1 MAMNALGALTAAAAL
16 GADPVAGA
24 RAQQDFAPMPG
35 RGARREIAVPRGRAL
50 LLDESY
56 NASAASVR
64 AALDVLRAQSAARR
78 LAVLGDMLELGEEG
92 PSEHAGLAPDVADVA
107 DLLFACGPLM
117 RHLYDA
123 VPMPVRGAYA
133 EDAASLAAIVAR
145 SVKPEDAILVK
156 GSLGSRMKLVIA
168 ALDGLAEAR

>member
-1 MAMNALGALTAAAAL
+1 VLGALRVW
-16 GADPVAGA
+16 GEAGPPA
-24 RAQQDFAPMPG
+24 
-35 RGARREIAVPRGRAL
+35 
-50 LLDESY
+50 
-56 NASAASVR
+56 
-64 AALDVLRAQSAARR
+64 
-78 LAVLGDMLELGEEG
+78 
-92 PSEHAGLAPDVADVA
+92 HAGLAPDVADVA

-117 RHLYDA
+117 RNLYDA